1 MRHTTT
7 ATILLAACLS
17 LQAGAAATPCT
28 GPLGPACDTVA
39 AEGLRRGAALI
50 SAIEEHLSPA
60 ADMTAA
66 VRRNPALHAGA
77 FAGDLT
83 QASVGFALRSEEV
96 AERMAAGDGEVSG
109 SFAAESYRRLRHGG
123 AVWGEAGYSRGT
135 VRNVVWR
142 SSADYDVVFPY
153 ITADSIGG
161 DLFSEE
167 YTFGGGYGRRGRRA
181 AWGIEGGVRAL
192 HEWRTVD
199 PRPRSIA
206 IDLDFRAGAAL
217 RAGRYMAGASFAAK
231 VYKQTGDVDF
241 YNPLGVKGEY
251 HLSGLGAHFARFT
264 GVDAGSLYRGGG
276 YAAMLTLAPADAGEG
291 LYLSLEYV
299 RQRVEKI
306 LVAYNNL
313 PLQRIVPQSVS
324 FGAAWTAR
332 SGAVRWGAAL
342 RAQYDSRVGTES
354 VVGEKISNIYA
365 VLAHLKMYG
374 YSLATV
380 RAEAFAGRGAWCLVP
395 WAEYRGMDEEYVYPA
410 QSRRTDRV
418 AGGADM
424 VFTRGSER
432 MWLRLSAGGGYD
444 AVLQGSLALPVADI
458 EAAIVEMVRHDFARM
473 SLGAAEA
480 HVSLRA
486 DRVLRRGVGIFA
498 AGCYSLR
505 RWNDGTLSHAAAL
518 SVGIAF

>member
-17 LQAGAAATPCT
+17 LQAGAAATPCI
-28 GPLGPACDTVA
+28 GLLGPARDTVA

-66 VRRNPALHAGA
+66 VRRSPALHAGA

-306 LVAYNNL
+306 YVSLGLRTGVDYD
-313 PLQRIVPQSVS
+313 PEKVYQVMTRDKKVQGGRITVVKVKEA
-324 FGAAWTAR
+324 GHAR
-332 SGAVRWGAAL
+332 LETIPMEAL
-342 RAQYDSRVGTES
+342 RDY
-354 VVGEKISNIYA
+354 
-365 VLAHLKMYG
+365 
-374 YSLATV
+374 
-380 RAEAFAGRGAWCLVP
+380 
-395 WAEYRGMDEEYVYPA
+395 
-410 QSRRTDRV
+410 
-418 AGGADM
+418 
-424 VFTRGSER
+424 
-432 MWLRLSAGGGYD
+432 
-444 AVLQGSLALPVADI
+444 
-458 EAAIVEMVRHDFARM
+458 
-473 SLGAAEA
+473 
-480 HVSLRA
+480 
-486 DRVLRRGVGIFA
+486 LRRQG
-498 AGCYSLR
+498 
-505 RWNDGTLSHAAAL
+505 
-518 SVGIAF
+518 

>member
-28 GPLGPACDTVA
+28 GQLGPARDTVA

-167 YTFGGGYGRRGRRA
+167 YTF
-181 AWGIEGGVRAL
+181 
-192 HEWRTVD
+192 
-199 PRPRSIA
+199 
-206 IDLDFRAGAAL
+206 
-217 RAGRYMAGASFAAK
+217 AAK
-231 VYKQTGDVDF
+231 
-241 YNPLGVKGEY
+241 E
-251 HLSGLGAHFARFT
+251 
-264 GVDAGSLYRGGG
+264 
-276 YAAMLTLAPADAGEG
+276 APA
-291 LYLSLEYV
+291 
-299 RQRVEKI
+299 
-306 LVAYNNL
+306 
-313 PLQRIVPQSVS
+313 
-324 FGAAWTAR
+324 
-332 SGAVRWGAAL
+332 
-342 RAQYDSRVGTES
+342 
-354 VVGEKISNIYA
+354 
-365 VLAHLKMYG
+365 M
-374 YSLATV
+374 
-380 RAEAFAGRGAWCLVP
+380 
-395 WAEYRGMDEEYVYPA
+395 
-410 QSRRTDRV
+410 
-418 AGGADM
+418 
-424 VFTRGSER
+424 
-432 MWLRLSAGGGYD
+432 
-444 AVLQGSLALPVADI
+444 
-458 EAAIVEMVRHDFARM
+458 
-473 SLGAAEA
+473 
-480 HVSLRA
+480 
-486 DRVLRRGVGIFA
+486 
-498 AGCYSLR
+498 
-505 RWNDGTLSHAAAL
+505 
-518 SVGIAF
+518 

>member
-1 MRHTTT
+1 
-7 ATILLAACLS
+7 
-17 LQAGAAATPCT
+17 
-28 GPLGPACDTVA
+28 
-39 AEGLRRGAALI
+39 
-50 SAIEEHLSPA
+50 
-60 ADMTAA
+60 
-66 VRRNPALHAGA
+66 
-77 FAGDLT
+77 
-83 QASVGFALRSEEV
+83 
-96 AERMAAGDGEVSG
+96 MAAGDGEVSG
-109 SFAAESYRRLRHGG
+109 SFAAESYRRLRRGG
-123 AVWGEAGYSRGT
+123 AVWGEAGYSRGV

-161 DLFSEE
+161 DLSSEE

-181 AWGIEGGVRAL
+181 AWGFEGGVRAL

-206 IDLDFRAGAAL
+206 IDLDLRAGTAL

-231 VYKQTGDVDF
+231 VYKQTTNVDF

-276 YAAMLTLAPADAGEG
+276 FAAMLALAPADAGEG
-291 LYLSLEYV
+291 FYLSLEYV

-313 PLQRIVPQSVS
+313 PLQRVVPQGVS
-324 FGAAWTAR
+324 FAAAWTVR
-332 SGAVRWGAAL
+332 RGAARWGAAL
-342 RAQYDSRVGTES
+342 RAQYDCRSGTES

-365 VLAHLKMYG
+365 VLARLEMYG

-380 RAEAFAGRGAWCLVP
+380 RAEAFAGRVQGRGTWYLMP
-395 WAEYRGMDEEYVYPA
+395 WAEYRGTDEEYAYPA

-424 VFTRGSER
+424 EFTRGTAR
-432 MWLRLSAGGGYD
+432 MRLCLRAGGGYD
-444 AVLQGSLALPVADI
+444 AVLQGRLALPVADI
-458 EAAIVEMVRHDFARM
+458 EAPIVKMVRHDFARM

-498 AGCYSLR
+498 AGSYSLR
-505 RWNDGTLSHAAAL
+505 RWNDGTLSHAAAV

>member
-1 MRHTTT
+1 MI
-7 ATILLAACLS
+7 ADEILNGCG
-17 LQAGAAATPCT
+17 GAAAELNAAIGDGKNVSVFGVPFAARLLLSAQRKRLLYVVSDVSVAREAYETLSALD
-28 GPLGPACDTVA
+28 GRTV
-39 AEGLRRGAALI
+39 LLLPRY
-50 SAIEEHLSPA
+50 
-60 ADMTAA
+60 DVVTYK
-66 VRRNPALHAGA
+66 
-77 FAGDLT
+77 
-83 QASVGFALRSEEV
+83 
-96 AERMAAGDGEVSG
+96 RMAAGDGEVSG

-217 RAGRYMAGASFAAK
+217 RAGRYMAGASFAAN

-313 PLQRIVPQSVS
+313 PLQRIVLQSVS

-342 RAQYDSRVGTES
+342 RAQYDSRAGTES